1 MENKIV
7 NLGSLL
13 SLIKYPLV
21 TEKAIS
27 LYTSQQYTFI
37 VDRKLSK
44 NEIKFLLEKVL
55 EVNII
60 SVNTCNL
67 PIKLKR
73 IGKSIGKKARYKK
86 AYITLKKGQI
96 ISGLNI

>member
-1 MENKIV
+1 MKNKV
-7 NLGSLL
+7 DLGNLLN
-13 SLIKYPLV
+13 LIKYPLV

-44 NEIKFLLEKVL
+44 TEIKFLLEKVL
-55 EVNII
+55 EVTILSI
-60 SVNTCNL
+60 NTCNL
-67 PIKLKR
+67 PTKLKR

-86 AYITLKKGQI
+86 AYITLKKGQT
-96 ISGLNI
+96 ISALNI